1 MDAATSNPSR
11 GLGLILEHCTR
22 LAAPLGEG
30 RPPVASRLEQRI
42 GQELSRRLLSALA
55 GDHRSRARFV

>member
-11 GLGLILEHCTR
+11 GLGLILEHCAR
-22 LAAPLGEG
+22 LSPREG
-30 RPPVASRLEQRI
+30 RPPIASRLEQRL
-42 GQELSRRLLSALA
+42 GRELSRRLLSSLA

>member
-11 GLGLILEHCTR
+11 GISLILEHCTR
-22 LAAPLGEG
+22 LAPLGEG
-30 RPPVASRLEQRI
+30 RPPVASRLEQRL

>member
-1 MDAATSNPSR
+1 MDAATSNPNR

-22 LAAPLGEG
+22 LAAAPGEG
-30 RPPVASRLEQRI
+30 RPPVASRLEQRL
-42 GQELSRRLLSALA
+42 GRELSSRLLSALA

>member
-22 LAAPLGEG
+22 LAPHSDG
-30 RPPVASRLEQRI
+30 RPPVASRLEKSL

-55 GDHRSRARFV
+55 GDHRSRRFV

>member
-1 MDAATSNPSR
+1 MDAATSHPSR

-22 LAAPLGEG
+22 LAPLGEG
-30 RPPVASRLEQRI
+30 RPPAASRLEQRL
-42 GQELSRRLLSALA
+42 GRELSRRLLSALA

>member
-22 LAAPLGEG
+22 LAPHGES

>member
-1 MDAATSNPSR
+1 MDAATSNPNR

-22 LAAPLGEG
+22 LALRRLGL
-30 RPPVASRLEQRI
+30 RLPPPEQRL
-42 GQELSRRLLSALA
+42 GQELSRRLLSSLA

>member
-11 GLGLILEHCTR
+11 GISLILEHCTR
-22 LAAPLGEG
+22 LAPLGEG
-30 RPPVASRLEQRI
+30 RPPVASRLEQRL

-55 GDHRSRARFV
+55 GDHRARARFV

>member
-22 LAAPLGEG
+22 LAPRSDG
-30 RPPVASRLEQRI
+30 RPPVASRLEQRL
-42 GQELSRRLLSALA
+42 GRELSHRLLSALA

>member
-1 MDAATSNPSR
+1 MDAATSHPGR

-22 LAAPLGEG
+22 RAPLGEG

-42 GQELSRRLLSALA
+42 GRELSHRLLSSLA